1 MKTRLL
7 DQESEMSNYPK
18 MTCVSSSHQNLME
31 KLMQLQERF
40 SHLQAARREGRLNDH
55 ALLEAQ
61 ISQNLR
67 EWQAE
72 LSAPS
77 PESSLLGGSISQF
90 SEEIARLLKLNDE
103 EDDATS
109 TLKEHAAPPKPDA
122 FDQSLCSPG
131 HLEWTAEPFDQ
142 TSFDVNFLSGFED
155 DVNNSET
162 HGQQLH
168 CAFQE
173 FDPSIN
179 TAPDFHA
186 QKLSHLDITSQLDYH
201 LSEVRQ
207 EFNNTPSS
215 VKLDVS
221 DESEFTTP
229 SSVRVPPSAFLG
241 PKCALWDCT
250 RPAHGSDWY
259 MDYCSDYHGNLAL
272 NEDSPGTA
280 PVLRPGGISLKDNL
294 LIDALRAKTLG
305 KNVGIPVC
313 EGAVNTKC
321 PWNAA
326 ELFHLEL
333 VEGETI
339 REWLFFDKPRRAYDS
354 GNRKQRSLPDYNGRG
369 WHESRK
375 QLMKEQEGQKRSYYM
390 DPQPPGPFEWHL
402 FEYQINESDA
412 CALYRLELKLTNG
425 KKSPKG
431 RVAKD
436 PLADL
441 QKKMEKMGQLT
452 PEVASDKPSPP
463 TKSRAKAAKG
473 VKAATGNL
481 TQETTVSAT
490 AASTYGPNNEP

>member
-1 MKTRLL
+1 
-7 DQESEMSNYPK
+7 MSNHEK
-18 MTCVSSSHQNLME
+18 ITCVSTSHQNLVE

-40 SHLQAARREGRLNDH
+40 SHLQAARKEGRVGDH
-55 ALLEAQ
+55 AVLEAQ

-72 LSAPS
+72 LTAPS
-77 PESSLLGGSISQF
+77 PEPSLLVRKSW
-90 SEEIARLLKLNDE
+90 
-103 EDDATS
+103 
-109 TLKEHAAPPKPDA
+109 TLVDH
-122 FDQSLCSPG
+122 S
-131 HLEWTAEPFDQ
+131 
-142 TSFDVNFLSGFED
+142 N
-155 DVNNSET
+155 
-162 HGQQLH
+162 
-168 CAFQE
+168 
-173 FDPSIN
+173 
-179 TAPDFHA
+179 
-186 QKLSHLDITSQLDYH
+186 LDITSQLDYH

-207 EFNNTPSS
+207 EFNNSPS
-215 VKLDVS
+215 VKLDA
-221 DESEFTTP
+221 SENYTDFTTP
-229 SSVRVPPSAFLG
+229 QSVRVPPPPSAFLG

-259 MDYCSDYHGNLAL
+259 LDYCSDYHGNLAL

-321 PWNAA
+321 PWKAA

-354 GNRKQRSLPDYNGRG
+354 GNRKQRSLPDYSGRG

-390 DPQPPGPFEWHL
+390 DPQPPGLFEWHL
-402 FEYQINESDA
+402 FEYQINESDV
-412 CALYRLELKLTNG
+412 CALYRLELKVTNG

-463 TKSRAKAAKG
+463 TKGRTKATKG
-473 VKAATGNL
+473 VKLATQD
-481 TQETTVSAT
+481 TPVPATVAK
-490 AASTYGPNNEP
+490 EPLSHQ

>member
-1 MKTRLL
+1 
-7 DQESEMSNYPK
+7 MSNHPK
-18 MTCVSSSHQNLME
+18 ITCVSSSHRNLVE

-40 SHLQAARREGRLNDH
+40 SHLQSARKEGRLNDH

-77 PESSLLGGSISQF
+77 PESSLLGESISQ
-90 SEEIARLLKLNDE
+90 EIARLLKLNDE

-109 TLKEHAAPPKPDA
+109 SFKEPKADC

-131 HLEWTAEPFDQ
+131 HLEWTAEPFVQ
-142 TSFDVNFLSGFED
+142 SPFDVNFLTSGFED
-155 DVNNSET
+155 TVNNSET
-162 HGQQLH
+162 HGQQFH
-168 CAFQE
+168 SAFQE

-179 TAPDFHA
+179 TGPDFHG

-207 EFNNTPSS
+207 EFNNTPS
-215 VKLDVS
+215 VKLDVP

-229 SSVRVPPSAFLG
+229 LSVRVPPPSAFLG

-250 RPAHGSDWY
+250 RPAHGSDWF

-354 GNRKQRSLPDYNGRG
+354 GNRKQRSLPDYSGRG

-431 RVAKD
+431 KAAKD

-441 QKKMEKMGQLT
+441 EKKMEKMGKLT
-452 PEVASDKPSPP
+452 PEAASDKPSAP
-463 TKSRAKAAKG
+463 TKGRAKATKG
-473 VKAATGNL
+473 IKAAAAGNL
-481 TQETTVSAT
+481 IK
-490 AASTYGPNNEP
+490 EP

>member
-1 MKTRLL
+1 
-7 DQESEMSNYPK
+7 MSNHTK
-18 MTCVSSSHQNLME
+18 ITCVSTAHQNLVE
-31 KLMQLQERF
+31 KLNELEERF
-40 SHLQAARREGRLNDH
+40 SHLKAARKEGRLSDL
-55 ALLEAQ
+55 AFLEAQ
-61 ISQNLR
+61 ISENLR

-72 LSAPS
+72 LTAPS
-77 PESSLLGGSISQF
+77 PETSLLGGSISHF

-109 TLKEHAAPPKPDA
+109 SLKENALAKPGA
-122 FDQSLCSPG
+122 FAQSLCPPE
-131 HLEWTAEPFDQ
+131 HLDWEAEPFSQ
-142 TSFDVNFLSGFED
+142 SPFNLSFSNGFED
-155 DVNNSET
+155 AVNNTELD
-162 HGQQLH
+162 QQLH
-168 CAFQE
+168 FDFQE
-173 FDPSIN
+173 FDRSIN
-179 TAPDFHA
+179 SAP
-186 QKLSHLDITSQLDYH
+186 DITSQLAYH

-207 EFNNTPSS
+207 ELENSPS

-221 DESEFTTP
+221 EEFENNTEFTTP
-229 SSVRVPPSAFLG
+229 SSVRVLPSAFLG

-250 RPAHGSDWY
+250 RPAQGSDWY
-259 MDYCSDYHGNLAL
+259 LDYCSDYHGTLAL
-272 NEDSPGTA
+272 HEDSPGMT

-294 LIDALRAKTLG
+294 LIDALRAKTQG

-354 GNRKQRSLPDYNGRG
+354 GNRKQRSLPDHSGRG

-375 QLMKEQEGQKRSYYM
+375 QLMKEQEGHKRSYYM

-402 FEYQINESDA
+402 FEYQINESDE
-412 CALYRLELKLTNG
+412 CILYRVELKLTNG

-431 RVAKD
+431 KIAKD
-436 PLADL
+436 PVADL

-452 PEVASDKPSPP
+452 PEAASDKPSPP
-463 TKSRAKAAKG
+463 TTKGRTKATKG
-473 VKAATGNL
+473 VK
-481 TQETTVSAT
+481 SAT
-490 AASTYGPNNEP
+490 DNHTNEP

>member
-1 MKTRLL
+1 
-7 DQESEMSNYPK
+7 MSNNPK
-18 MTCVSSSHQNLME
+18 ITCVSSSHQNLVE
-31 KLMQLQERF
+31 KLMELQERF
-40 SHLQAARREGRLNDH
+40 CHLQAARKEGRFSDH
-55 ALLEAQ
+55 AILEAQ

-77 PESSLLGGSISQF
+77 PESSLLGGSISHF

-109 TLKEHAAPPKPDA
+109 SLKEHSAPKPEGFA
-122 FDQSLCSPG
+122 QSLCPPE
-131 HLEWTAEPFDQ
+131 HLEWTDEPFIQ
-142 TSFDVNFLSGFED
+142 SPFNVNFSSGFED
-155 DVNNSET
+155 AVNNTET
-162 HGQQLH
+162 HDQQLH
-168 CAFQE
+168 FAFQE
-173 FDPSIN
+173 FDSSIN
-179 TAPDFHA
+179 PPDFHD
-186 QKLSHLDITSQLDYH
+186 QKLNNLDITSQLDYH

-207 EFNNTPSS
+207 EFKNSSS
-215 VKLDVS
+215 VKLDGS
-221 DESEFTTP
+221 GEFESFAEFTPP

-241 PKCALWDCT
+241 PKCALWDCA

-259 MDYCSDYHGNLAL
+259 LDYCSDYHGNLAL

-354 GNRKQRSLPDYNGRG
+354 GNRKQRSLPDYSGRG

-375 QLMKEQEGQKRSYYM
+375 QLMKEQQGQKRSYYM
-390 DPQPPGPFEWHL
+390 DPQPPGPYEWHL
-402 FEYQINESDA
+402 FEYQINESDE

-425 KKSPKG
+425 KKSPKAK
-431 RVAKD
+431 VAKD

-463 TKSRAKAAKG
+463 TKRNS
-473 VKAATGNL
+473 
-481 TQETTVSAT
+481 
-490 AASTYGPNNEP
+490 

>member
-1 MKTRLL
+1 
-7 DQESEMSNYPK
+7 MSNHPK
-18 MTCVSSSHQNLME
+18 ITCVSSAHQNLVE
-31 KLMQLQERF
+31 KLMELQQSF
-40 SHLQAARREGRLNDH
+40 CHLQAARKEGRLNDH

-61 ISQNLR
+61 ISQYLR
-67 EWQAE
+67 EWQQK

-77 PESSLLGGSISQF
+77 PESSLLGGSINQF

-109 TLKEHAAPPKPDA
+109 ALKEPKPDGFA
-122 FDQSLCSPG
+122 QGLCPPEPLWPAETFSQS
-131 HLEWTAEPFDQ
+131 PFDE
-142 TSFDVNFLSGFED
+142 DFLSGFED
-155 DVNNSET
+155 AVNNGEAHSQ
-162 HGQQLH
+162 QQLH
-168 CAFQE
+168 CGFSE
-173 FDPSIN
+173 FDASIN
-179 TAPDFHA
+179 TAPGFDD
-186 QKLSHLDITSQLDYH
+186 QKLGNFDITSQLDYH
-201 LSEVRQ
+201 LSEMRQ
-207 EFNNTPSS
+207 GFDSSPS

-221 DESEFTTP
+221 EEFANYAEFSTP
-229 SSVRVPPSAFLG
+229 SSIRVPPSAFLG

-250 RPAHGSDWY
+250 RPAQGSDWY
-259 MDYCSDYHGNLAL
+259 LHYCSDYHGNLAL
-272 NEDSPGTA
+272 SEGSPGTT

-294 LIDALRAKTLG
+294 LIDALRAKTHD

-333 VEGETI
+333 VEGESI

-354 GNRKQRSLPDYNGRG
+354 GNRKQRSLPDYSGRG

-390 DPQPPGPFEWHL
+390 DPQPPGPYEWHL
-402 FEYQINESDA
+402 FEYQINESDV

-431 RVAKD
+431 KVGKD

-452 PEVASDKPSPP
+452 PEVASADKPSPP
-463 TKSRAKAAKG
+463 TRGRTKATKGAKSVTTK
-473 VKAATGNL
+473 L
-481 TQETTVSAT
+481 TQDTTMPAT
-490 AASTYGPNNEP
+490 IVPTYGSNNHTNEPSSHQ

>member
-1 MKTRLL
+1 
-7 DQESEMSNYPK
+7 MSNHQK
-18 MTCVSSSHQNLME
+18 ITCVSSSHQNLVE

-40 SHLQAARREGRLNDH
+40 SHLQAVRKEGRVNDH
-55 ALLEAQ
+55 AVLEAQ

-72 LSAPS
+72 LTAPS
-77 PESSLLGGSISQF
+77 PECSLLGGSISHF

-109 TLKEHAAPPKPDA
+109 SLKEHDAPKPDG
-122 FDQSLCSPG
+122 FDQSLCPPPE
-131 HLEWTAEPFDQ
+131 HLEWIDEPFCQ
-142 TSFDVNFLSGFED
+142 SPFNVNFSCGFEEA
-155 DVNNSET
+155 VNNNT
-162 HGQQLH
+162 QPHDQQLH
-168 CAFQE
+168 FAFQE

-179 TAPDFHA
+179 TAPDFHV
-186 QKLSHLDITSQLDYH
+186 QSNLDIASQLDYH

-207 EFNNTPSS
+207 EFNSSPS
-215 VKLDVS
+215 VKLDA
-221 DESEFTTP
+221 SENYTDFTTP
-229 SSVRVPPSAFLG
+229 QSVCVPPPPSAFLG

-259 MDYCSDYHGNLAL
+259 LDYCSDYHGNLAL

-305 KNVGIPVC
+305 KNVGILVC
-313 EGAVNTKC
+313 EGAVNTKF

-354 GNRKQRSLPDYNGRG
+354 GNRKQRSLPDYSGRG

-390 DPQPPGPFEWHL
+390 DPQPPGLFEWHL
-402 FEYQINESDA
+402 FEYQINESDV

-425 KKSPKG
+425 KKCPKG

-463 TKSRAKAAKG
+463 TKGRTKSTKG
-473 VKAATGNL
+473 VKVATQDTPVL
-481 TQETTVSAT
+481 ATVA
-490 AASTYGPNNEP
+490 NEPSSHQ

>member
-1 MKTRLL
+1 
-7 DQESEMSNYPK
+7 MSNHPK
-18 MTCVSSSHQNLME
+18 ITCVSSSHQNLVE

-40 SHLQAARREGRLNDH
+40 SHLQAARKEGRVNDH
-55 ALLEAQ
+55 AVLEAQ

-77 PESSLLGGSISQF
+77 PESSLLGGGSIRDF

-109 TLKEHAAPPKPDA
+109 SFKEHTVSKADA
-122 FDQSLCSPG
+122 FDQGLCSPG
-131 HLEWTAEPFDQ
+131 QLEWAAEPFDQ
-142 TSFDVNFLSGFED
+142 SSFDLNFLGGFED
-155 DVNNSET
+155 AVNNSGT
-162 HGQQLH
+162 H

-179 TAPDFHA
+179 TAPDFHG

-207 EFNNTPSS
+207 EFNNGTPS
-215 VKLDVS
+215 VKLDVP

-272 NEDSPGTA
+272 TEDSPGTA

-354 GNRKQRSLPDYNGRG
+354 GNRKQRSLPDYSGRG

-412 CALYRLELKLTNG
+412 FALYRLELKLTNG

-431 RVAKD
+431 KVAKD

-441 QKKMEKMGQLT
+441 EKKMEKMGKLT
-452 PEVASDKPSPP
+452 PEAASDKPSPT
-463 TKSRAKAAKG
+463 TKGRAKSTKG
-473 VKAATGNL
+473 VKAAATGNL
-481 TQETTVSAT
+481 TQAT
-490 AASTYGPNNEP
+490 

>member
-1 MKTRLL
+1 
-7 DQESEMSNYPK
+7 MSNHPK
-18 MTCVSSSHQNLME
+18 ITCVSSTHQNLLV
-31 KLMQLQERF
+31 KLRELQERF
-40 SHLQAARREGRLNDH
+40 CHLQAARKEGRLHDH

-61 ISQNLR
+61 ISQNLS

-72 LSAPS
+72 LAAPS
-77 PESSLLGGSISQF
+77 PESSLLGESISQ
-90 SEEIARLLKLNDE
+90 EIARLLNLKDE

-109 TLKEHAAPPKPDA
+109 SLKEHAAPKPED
-122 FDQSLCSPG
+122 FTQSVCPPELLDWPS
-131 HLEWTAEPFDQ
+131 EPFNQ
-142 TSFDVNFLSGFED
+142 IPFDGNFSCGFED
-155 DVNNSET
+155 AVNNTET

-168 CAFQE
+168 YEFE
-173 FDPSIN
+173 GFDPNIN
-179 TAPDFHA
+179 TAPDFSD
-186 QKLSHLDITSQLDYH
+186 QKLSNLDITSQLDYIY
-201 LSEVRQ
+201 SEVPQ
-207 EFNNTPSS
+207 ELDNSS
-215 VKLDVS
+215 SIKFDS
-221 DESEFTTP
+221 SEEIENYAEFTTP

-250 RPAHGSDWY
+250 RPAQGSEWY
-259 MDYCSDYHGNLAL
+259 LDYCSNYHGTLAQ
-272 NEDSPGTA
+272 NEDLPGTA

-294 LIDALRAKTLG
+294 LIDALRSKTQD

-321 PWNAA
+321 PWNSS

-354 GNRKQRSLPDYNGRG
+354 GNRKQRSLPDYSGRG

-412 CALYRLELKLTNG
+412 FALYRLELKVGNG

-431 RVAKD
+431 KISKD

-441 QKKMEKMGQLT
+441 QKKMGQFK
-452 PEVASDKPSPP
+452 VASDKPSPP
-463 TKSRAKAAKG
+463 TKG
-473 VKAATGNL
+473 
-481 TQETTVSAT
+481 TTK
-490 AASTYGPNNEP
+490 

>member
-1 MKTRLL
+1 
-7 DQESEMSNYPK
+7 MSNYPK
-18 MTCVSSSHQNLME
+18 ITCVSSSHQNLVE
-31 KLMQLQERF
+31 KLIQLQERF
-40 SHLQAARREGRLNDH
+40 SHLQAARKEGRLGDH
-55 ALLEAQ
+55 AFLEAQ

-72 LSAPS
+72 LTAPS
-77 PESSLLGGSISQF
+77 PESSLLGGSMSHV

-109 TLKEHAAPPKPDA
+109 SLKEHAAPKPDG
-122 FDQSLCSPG
+122 FDQSLCPQE
-131 HLEWTAEPFDQ
+131 HLEWADEPFCQ
-142 TSFDVNFLSGFED
+142 SPFNVNFSSGFED
-155 DVNNSET
+155 AVNNT
-162 HGQQLH
+162 QPHDQQLH
-168 CAFQE
+168 FAFQE

-179 TAPDFHA
+179 TAPDFHG
-186 QKLSHLDITSQLDYH
+186 QKLTSLDITSQLDYH

-207 EFNNTPSS
+207 EFNSSPS

-221 DESEFTTP
+221 DASENYTEFTTP
-229 SSVRVPPSAFLG
+229 QSVRVPPPSAFLG

-259 MDYCSDYHGNLAL
+259 LDYCN
-272 NEDSPGTA
+272 
-280 PVLRPGGISLKDNL
+280 NL
-294 LIDALRAKTLG
+294 LIDALRGKTLG

-354 GNRKQRSLPDYNGRG
+354 GNRKQRSLPDYSGRG

-390 DPQPPGPFEWHL
+390 DPQPPGLFEWHL
-402 FEYQINESDA
+402 FEYQINESDV

-452 PEVASDKPSPP
+452 PEVALDKPSPP
-463 TKSRAKAAKG
+463 QTANHPSLTLATPATVAPSDVSNNRTK
-473 VKAATGNL
+473 
-481 TQETTVSAT
+481 
-490 AASTYGPNNEP
+490 EPSSHQ

>member
-1 MKTRLL
+1 
-7 DQESEMSNYPK
+7 MSNHPK
-18 MTCVSSSHQNLME
+18 ITCVSSSHQNLVE

-40 SHLQAARREGRLNDH
+40 SHLQAARKEGRVNDH
-55 ALLEAQ
+55 AVLEAQ

-109 TLKEHAAPPKPDA
+109 SFKEHTVPKADA
-122 FDQSLCSPG
+122 FDQGLCSPG
-131 HLEWTAEPFDQ
+131 QLEWAAEPFDQ
-142 TSFDVNFLSGFED
+142 SSFDVNFLSGFED
-155 DVNNSET
+155 AVNNSGT
-162 HGQQLH
+162 HDQQLH

-173 FDPSIN
+173 FDPSLS
-179 TAPDFHA
+179 TAPDFHG

-207 EFNNTPSS
+207 EFNNGTPS
-215 VKLDVS
+215 VKLDVP

-229 SSVRVPPSAFLG
+229 PSVRVPPSAFLG

-272 NEDSPGTA
+272 TEDSPGTA

-354 GNRKQRSLPDYNGRG
+354 GNRKQRSLPDYSGRG

-431 RVAKD
+431 KVAKD

-441 QKKMEKMGQLT
+441 EKKMEKMGKLT
-452 PEVASDKPSPP
+452 PEAASDKPSPT
-463 TKSRAKAAKG
+463 TKSRAKATKGAKA
-473 VKAATGNL
+473 AATGNL
-481 TQETTVSAT
+481 TQAT
-490 AASTYGPNNEP
+490 

>member
-1 MKTRLL
+1 LIFENGFGQGL
-7 DQESEMSNYPK
+7 EEMSNHPK
-18 MTCVSSSHQNLME
+18 ITSAHQNVEE
-31 KLMQLQERF
+31 KLRELQERF
-40 SHLQAARREGRLNDH
+40 CHLQAARKEGRHGDL

-61 ISQNLR
+61 ISQNIR

-72 LSAPS
+72 LTAPS
-77 PESSLLGGSISQF
+77 PESSLLGEGISQF
-90 SEEIARLLKLNDE
+90 LEEFAPLLKLDE

-109 TLKEHAAPPKPDA
+109 TLKEHAGAKPDPEG
-122 FDQSLCSPG
+122 FSQSLCPP
-131 HLEWTAEPFDQ
+131 EWTSENFSQSPFNG
-142 TSFDVNFLSGFED
+142 NFSCGFED
-155 DVNNSET
+155 ALNSTET

-168 CAFQE
+168 YGYE
-173 FDPSIN
+173 GFDPSIN
-179 TAPDFHA
+179 SAPDFHD
-186 QKLSHLDITSQLDYH
+186 QKLSSNLDITSQYDYIF
-201 LSEVRQ
+201 SEVRQ
-207 EFNNTPSS
+207 ELDNSPST
-215 VKLDVS
+215 KLDS
-221 DESEFTTP
+221 SEEIDNFAEFSTP

-250 RPAHGSDWY
+250 RPAQGSEWY
-259 MDYCSDYHGNLAL
+259 LDYCSNYHGTLAL

-294 LIDALRAKTLG
+294 LIDALRAKTQG

-354 GNRKQRSLPDYNGRG
+354 GNRKQRSLPDYSGRG

-412 CALYRLELKLTNG
+412 CALYRLELKVGNG

-431 RVAKD
+431 KISKD

-441 QKKMEKMGQLT
+441 QKKMGQFK
-452 PEVASDKPSPP
+452 VASDKPSPP
-463 TKSRAKAAKG
+463 TKGRK
-473 VKAATGNL
+473 
-481 TQETTVSAT
+481 E
-490 AASTYGPNNEP
+490 